1 MMRATTWRVSLALLA
16 AGLLLASAAAVGT
29 PRLSEPLTPR
39 EGGEK
44 APNRLLVAAG
54 AIWALAL
61 ASLAL
66 AAARN
71 VGVLQAGGQTSW
83 VRILTSLLSLALI
96 LAVLRASNPEEYRG
110 LEGPGG
116 GRGFIPPDWLSNP
129 PIGLSLGAPASPDAS
144 RAGASLVL
152 WAAIAL
158 GLAVLAFSVATLL
171 RPGVSLFGGLTGWLP
186 GREERGGVVEEG
198 TRGPGPRRRWEGAR
212 LQVIESYR
220 LAVEYLRGQGV
231 PMKPSWT
238 PREHL
243 EQVRRMGLPEASP
256 LSDLERLFELA
267 RYSRRPVNPDQ
278 AELARRLSE
287 AVRRVESDETQA

>member
-1 MMRATTWRVSLALLA
+1 MLAATWRVGLALLA
-16 AGLLLASAAAVGT
+16 AGLLLASAAEVGA

-39 EGGEK
+39 QGGEK

-66 AAARN
+66 TAARN
-71 VGVLQAGGQTSW
+71 VGVLQAGGRTSW
-83 VRILTSLLSLALI
+83 VRALTSLLSLALI
-96 LAVLRASNPEEYRG
+96 LAALYLSNPGEYEG
-110 LEGPGG
+110 LKASGE

-129 PIGLSLGAPASPDAS
+129 PIPSLGVPASPGAS

-152 WAAIAL
+152 WAAIAI
-158 GLAVLAFSVATLL
+158 GLAVLAFSVVTLL
-171 RPGVSLFGGLTGWLP
+171 RPGVSLFGGLAGRLS
-186 GREERGGVVEEG
+186 GREERERVAKDGSRRVW
-198 TRGPGPRRRWEGAR
+198 PRRRWEGAR

-220 LAVEYLRGQGV
+220 SAVEHLRGQGV

-267 RYSRRPVNPDQ
+267 RYSRRPVNPEH

-287 AVRRVESDETQA
+287 AVRRGRG

>member
-1 MMRATTWRVSLALLA
+1 MLAATWRVSLALLA
-16 AGLLLASAAAVGT
+16 AGLLLASAAAVGA

-39 EGGEK
+39 QGGEK

-66 AAARN
+66 TAARN
-71 VGVLQAGGQTSW
+71 VGVLQAGGRTSW
-83 VRILTSLLSLALI
+83 VRALTSLLSLALI
-96 LAVLRASNPEEYRG
+96 LAALYLSNPGEYEG
-110 LEGPGG
+110 LKGSGEG
-116 GRGFIPPDWLSNP
+116 RRFIPPDWLSNP
-129 PIGLSLGAPASPDAS
+129 PILSLGVPASPGAS

-152 WAAIAL
+152 WTAIAI
-158 GLAVLAFSVATLL
+158 GLAVLAFSVGTPL
-171 RPGVSLFGGLTGWLP
+171 RPGVSLFGGLTGRLS
-186 GREERGGVVEEG
+186 GREERERIVKDGSRRVW
-198 TRGPGPRRRWEGAR
+198 PRRRWEGAR

-220 LAVEYLRGQGV
+220 SAVEHLRGQGV

-267 RYSRRPVNPDQ
+267 RYSRRPVNPEH

-287 AVRRVESDETQA
+287 AVRRGEGDEAQA